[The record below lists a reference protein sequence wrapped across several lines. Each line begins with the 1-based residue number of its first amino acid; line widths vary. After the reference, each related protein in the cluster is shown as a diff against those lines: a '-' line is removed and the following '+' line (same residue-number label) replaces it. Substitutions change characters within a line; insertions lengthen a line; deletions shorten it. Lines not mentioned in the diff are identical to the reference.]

1 MVSCPPALGITIPV
15 TRVSE
20 GFVGFTNLTNPS
32 DTLVTG
38 IGRGGGVPAMIV
50 GQKARS
56 ATVHHMWG
64 SGQVGA
70 HENLQQNKKNS
81 KNNVIN

>member
-1 MVSCPPALGITIPV
+1 MKIYNPPITHWPV
-15 TRVSE
+15 
-20 GFVGFTNLTNPS
+20 
-32 DTLVTG
+32 
-38 IGRGGGVPAMIV
+38 GRGGGVPAMIV
-50 GQKARS
+50 GQEARS

-81 KNNVIN
+81 KKQCY